1 MTQFRAGYFRV
12 YDGSNEVFAASSLAK
27 LTHFILKN
35 RTKYNRFKHDYVRY
49 ILYTDSGY
57 VVYNSRVQ
65 VSIFEDRVTYLLR
78 NCGTLYVFRYESK
91 KKE

>member
-1 MTQFRAGYFRV
+1 MSQVRAGYFRV
-12 YDGSNEVFAASSLAK
+12 YDGSNEVFAASNLAK
-27 LTHFILKN
+27 LTHHILKN
-35 RTKYNRFKHDYVRY
+35 RTKYDSFKRDYVRY
-49 ILYTDSGY
+49 ILYTDSGD

-78 NCGTLYVFRYESK
+78 NCGTFYVCRYESK